1 MIRIESERDPDVLRQ
16 MAVLLDRENHRL
28 IERIKKLTV
37 ENAKLRGQD
46 DGRLQQ
52 ELDALKELLARRER
66 VLFAASSERSPH
78 EHASTEPREP
88 QRGHGPRPQPQ
99 LVLIEKVH
107 ELPEDQRRC
116 EVCGGQ
122 LDEWKGQFEDSEEIT
137 VVVRSFAVV
146 KNRRKKYRCSCN
158 ANVQT
163 APAPPKLKAGS
174 RYSVEFAVEV
184 AAAKYLDHMPLN
196 RQCRQMATEGLIVDT
211 QTLWDQIEALA
222 SHLQPS
228 YESLR
233 DRILRSD
240 VVNADET
247 TWRYLT
253 KGNKKKWWAWSILGK
268 DAVYYRI
275 ADSRSADVARELLRG
290 YRGIVMADGYSAY
303 SSLARGQP
311 GLQLAHCWAH
321 VRRKFIEIQEHY
333 PSESAE
339 ILDLIG
345 KLYEVERLVPSL
357 GPDAAAQQ
365 KAEAERL
372 RAQLRQDRS
381 RDLVQSIQ
389 QWAQQQRPLPQS
401 GLGKAIAYMMEMW
414 KGLTPFLED
423 PRVPLDNNA
432 AERALRN
439 VVLGRKNHYGS
450 HSKRGT
456 EVAALFYSLTETAL
470 VCGAEPKSYLRSA
483 ALAAIANPGTVTL
496 PQAIQS

>member
-1 MIRIESERDPDVLRQ
+1 MLRIESERDPEVLRQ
-16 MAVLLDRENHRL
+16 MAVLLERENHRL

-66 VLFAASSERSPH
+66 VLFAASSERRPH
-78 EHASTEPREP
+78 ENACPEPREP

-107 ELPEDQRRC
+107 ELPDAQRRC
-116 EVCGGQ
+116 EVCGGH
-122 LDEWKGQFEDSEEIT
+122 LEEWKGQFEDSEEIT
-137 VVVRSFAVV
+137 VVMRSFALV

-163 APAPPKLKAGS
+163 APGPLKLKAGS

-184 AAAKYLDHMPLN
+184 AAAKYLDHLPLN
-196 RQCRQMATEGLIVDT
+196 RQCRQMATDGLIVDT
-211 QTLWDQIEALA
+211 QTLWDQIETLA

-228 YESLR
+228 YEALR

-240 VVNADET
+240 MVHADET

-253 KGNKKKWWAWSILGK
+253 KGNKKKWWAWGILG
-268 DAVYYRI
+268 DNTVYYRI
-275 ADSRSADVARELLRG
+275 ADSRATDVARQLLSG
-290 YRGIVMADGYSAY
+290 YKGIVMADGYSAY

-311 GLQLAHCWAH
+311 GLRLAHCWAH
-321 VRRKFIEIQEHY
+321 VRRKFIEIEEHY
-333 PSESAE
+333 PTACAE
-339 ILDLIG
+339 IVALIG
-345 KLYEVERLVPSL
+345 KLYEVERLVPSV
-357 GPDAAAQQ
+357 GPDAGAQE
-365 KAEAERL
+365 KSDAERL
-372 RAQLRQDRS
+372 RAQLRQERS
-381 RDLVQSIQ
+381 RPLVQSIQ

-401 GLGKAIAYMMEMW
+401 GLGKAIAYMTEMW

-423 PRVPLDNNA
+423 PCVPLDNNA

-456 EVAALFYSLTETAL
+456 EVAALFYSLIETAL
-470 VCGAEPKSYLRSA
+470 MRGAEPKSYLRTA
-483 ALAAIANPGTVTL
+483 ALAAIANAGTVTL
-496 PQAIQS
+496 PDPIQS